1 MKKLTGALETL
12 AVTFWVG
19 GLWMTALLVQVLFS
33 TLADRTLAGQI
44 AGHFFTAVS
53 YAGMGCGL
61 YLVLY
66 DTNSYAGPV
75 ASFLGC
81 SPYQFSVRSANIGF
95 AGPGVIK
102 ETTGIDIPPD
112 YHRAHNA
119 LAPGARG
126 PAPRPGVPLPRRS
139 PFGESRTEALVEV
152 Q

>member
-19 GLWMTALLVQVLFS
+19 GLWMTALLVQILFS

-66 DTNSYAGPV
+66 RLSRFGGGAWKQLFFWFTLLLAGLVVAGHFGIQPV
-75 ASFLGC
+75 LQGLKAQVFPLDVMQSMVRDDFVKWHGISSLVYLAECLLGLAL
-81 SPYQFSVRSANIGF
+81 VLL
-95 AGPGVIK
+95 
-102 ETTGIDIPPD
+102 
-112 YHRAHNA
+112 HRA
-119 LAPGARG
+119 GR
-126 PAPRPGVPLPRRS
+126 
-139 PFGESRTEALVEV
+139 
-152 Q
+152 